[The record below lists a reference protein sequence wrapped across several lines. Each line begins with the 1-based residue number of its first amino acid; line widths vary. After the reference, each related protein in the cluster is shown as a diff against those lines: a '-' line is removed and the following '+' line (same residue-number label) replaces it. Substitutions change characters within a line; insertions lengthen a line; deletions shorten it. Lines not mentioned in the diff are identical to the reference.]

1 MRHICPDGRA
11 ELSIISQVR
20 QFLGLLYRSG
30 GPHITK
36 EGELEALVLLTGKA
50 PIEPKPT
57 PILSEQ
63 VRHFVL
69 DRAEKCG

>member
-1 MRHICPDGRA
+1 M
-11 ELSIISQVR
+11 SIISQVR

-36 EGELEALVLLTGKA
+36 EGELEALLTGRA

-69 DRAEKCG
+69 DRAENCG